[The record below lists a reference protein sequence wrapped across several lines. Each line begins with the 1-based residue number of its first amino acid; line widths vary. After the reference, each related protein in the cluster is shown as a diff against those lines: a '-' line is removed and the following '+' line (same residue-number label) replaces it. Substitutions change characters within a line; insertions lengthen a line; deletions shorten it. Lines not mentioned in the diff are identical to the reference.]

1 MLLMGCGIA
10 GFFLVRND
18 YPLAPLVLGLV
29 LGPMIENNMRR
40 ALTTSNGDFM
50 IFLHKPMSA
59 VFLLIAVLWIV
70 VPLLLRM
77 RGKQVIVSEEG

>member
-1 MLLMGCGIA
+1 M
-10 GFFLVRND
+10 LVRND

-50 IFLHKPMSA
+50 IFLQKPLSL
-59 VFLLIAVLWIV
+59 VLLIIAALWII
-70 VPLLLRM
+70 VPILLKN
-77 RGKQVIVSEEG
+77 RGKKVIVNEEG